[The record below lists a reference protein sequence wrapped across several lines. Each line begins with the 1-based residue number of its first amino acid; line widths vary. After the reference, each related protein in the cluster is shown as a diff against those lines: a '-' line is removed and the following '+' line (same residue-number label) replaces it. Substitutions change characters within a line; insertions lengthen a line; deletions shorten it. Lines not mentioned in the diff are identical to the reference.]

1 MKKIVLTVACAFSCL
16 CGLHAQY
23 NMFDAADVD
32 AEGWLW
38 FDSQEKIDK
47 YVSICDK
54 ENYKVNPNGKPIQLV
69 YADIYPDYPDA
80 EADATLEGYGTDG
93 ELGGSESRTGAIIA
107 PGASSSMGTNGGGI
121 VVCMPS
127 CSTFSMCLSYDG
139 NALAR
144 MMGTTDVNTTFSNY
158 NAVCAKYVTMFKPL
172 FRASQNP
179 FRWEEIE
186 TLDNGDEPY
195 FKLKSDKPIY
205 AFFQNVTKYPML
217 IHGIK
222 VTTPTNTL
230 AVKDLTSDK
239 NDIIFD
245 GTEVRTLD
253 KAQMQIYGMD
263 GRLHTSAYTNK
274 MNVSKYPKGLYIVK
288 AGDSVKK
295 INVR

>member
-1 MKKIVLTVACAFSCL
+1 MKKVITTFFCAFACL
-16 CGLHAQY
+16 CGAHAQY
-23 NMFDAADVD
+23 NMFSDVD
-32 AEGWLW
+32 EDGWLW

-47 YVSICDK
+47 YIGTCNEDD
-54 ENYKVNPNGKPIQLV
+54 YKVDPNGKPIQLV
-69 YADIYPDYPDA
+69 YADIVPNYPAA
-80 EADATLEGYGTDG
+80 EVDPNVEGFDTEG
-93 ELGGSESRTGAIIA
+93 ELGGPGSLTGAIIA
-107 PGASSSMGTNGGGI
+107 PGASTSMGTNGGGF

-127 CSTFSMCLSYDG
+127 CSTFSLCLSYDG
-139 NALAR
+139 SALVR
-144 MMGTTDVNTTFSNY
+144 MLGTTDVNTSFSQY
-158 NAVCAKYVTMFKPL
+158 TVVSAKYASMFMPL

-179 FRWEEIE
+179 YKWEGIE
-186 TLDNGDEPY
+186 TLDSGNEPY
-195 FKLKSDKPIY
+195 FKLQSSGPIY

-230 AVKDLTSDK
+230 AVKDLTAEK

-245 GTEVRTLD
+245 GQEVRLLD

-263 GRLHTSAYTNK
+263 GHLHASAYTNR
-274 MNVSKYPKGLYIVK
+274 MNVAKYPKGLYIVK